1 MKIKNVYVNIIVI
14 RGDKSSF
21 FADIKT
27 KESEKM
33 NEFINPR
40 KVAMIGCGFVG
51 SASVFALMQSGLFSE
66 IVLIDAD
73 KEKAEGEAMD
83 ISHGI
88 PFTRHMKIYAGDYDD
103 IVDAHIIIISA
114 GAGQKPGETRL
125 DLVNKNVAIFKKIIP
140 EIAKRRCEGVLL
152 IVSNPVDILTQVA
165 LSLSGFPEH
174 RVIGSGTVL
183 DTARLKYQLSEHL
196 MVDSRSVHAFIIGE
210 HGDSEVVAWSSANI
224 SGIALES
231 FCEMRGHFCH
241 ERANEEIAAK
251 VKNSAYEII
260 NKKRAT
266 YYGIATSV
274 KRICEA
280 IARDERSILP
290 VSHMMHGQ
298 HGIDGVVLGMP
309 AIIGSDGIQ
318 ADVPISLD
326 DDEVASLRASAE
338 QLKKIFDTLDL

>member
-1 MKIKNVYVNIIVI
+1 MKIKKVYVNIFVMKFNFLQIL
-14 RGDKSSF
+14 RKRSDF
-21 FADIKT
+21 
-27 KESEKM
+27 M
-33 NEFINPR
+33 NEYINPR

-73 KEKAEGEAMD
+73 KEKAQGEAMD

-114 GAGQKPGETRL
+114 GAGQKPGESRL

-140 EIAKRRCEGVLL
+140 EISKRRCEGVLL

-165 LSLSGFPEH
+165 LKLSGFPEH

-183 DTARLKYQLSEHL
+183 DTARLKYQLGEHL

-210 HGDSEVVAWSSANI
+210 HGDSEVVAWSSANV
-224 SGIALES
+224 SGIALNN

-241 ERANEEIAAK
+241 ERATEEIAER

-260 NKKRAT
+260 NRKRAT

-274 KRICEA
+274 KRICEV
-280 IARDERSILP
+280 IARDEKSILP

-309 AIIGSDGIQ
+309 AILGSDGIE

-326 DDEVASLRASAE
+326 EDEKARLKASADA
-338 QLKKIFDTLDL
+338 LKRIFDELDI